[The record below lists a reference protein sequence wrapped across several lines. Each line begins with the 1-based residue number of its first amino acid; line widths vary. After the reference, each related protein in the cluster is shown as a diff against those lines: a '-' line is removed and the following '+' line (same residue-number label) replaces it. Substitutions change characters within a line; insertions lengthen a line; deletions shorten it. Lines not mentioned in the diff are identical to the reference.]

1 MDGNGTGKDWLVEA
15 KRALAEGENFRAY
28 DLASRAAGEDTEKLR
43 VMALALARSGAL
55 GRARELAERLPDGE
69 DSEIMG
75 LKSRLYKDLAVASHE
90 PDQRRDW
97 FAKAADTSERVFRAA
112 CRYYNGINAASCR
125 FMAGERDAARR
136 MVREEVLPL
145 CAAERERDFWLVA
158 TLGEC
163 RLLLGE
169 YGAAAACY
177 LEAARMANRA
187 HRMGSFSSTI
197 RQLRMLAEAIGPEAA
212 GVLPEEELP
221 CVAVFSGHMIDAP
234 GRAVPRFPATAEAG
248 VAERLRARV
257 AERRVAVG
265 YASCACGGDILFLEA
280 VLAAGGRVV
289 VVPPLPLEKA
299 IERSVAFAGSGWT
312 ERLRRILADPSAT
325 ALPDE
330 CDETG
335 EDDDIVYDFC
345 NRYLAGLAFLK
356 ARQLG
361 LPVRGMCV
369 WNGAESGLEGGTDS
383 AVRLWRAAGV
393 EVDVIAPEAVL

>member
-1 MDGNGTGKDWLVEA
+1 METNDDKLAAA
-15 KRALAEGENFRAY
+15 KRALEEGENFRAH
-28 DLASRAAGEDTEKLR
+28 DLAARAEGNDAERLR

-75 LKSRLYKDLAVASHE
+75 LKSRLYKDLGLASRDPAE
-90 PDQRRDW
+90 RREW
-97 FAKAADTSERVFRAA
+97 FAKAAETSERVFRSKR
-112 CRYYNGINAASCR
+112 RYYNGINAASCR
-125 FMAGERDAARR
+125 FMAGDREGARR
-136 MVREEVLPL
+136 LVREDVLPL
-145 CAAERERDFWLVA
+145 CNAEPQRDFWLVA

-169 YGAAAACY
+169 YPEAQALY

-187 HRMGSFSSTI
+187 HSMGSFSSTV
-197 RQLRMLAEAIGPEAA
+197 RQLRMLSAEIGPEAGA
-212 GVLPEEELP
+212 VLPESELP

-234 GRAVPRFPATAEAG
+234 GRAKPRFPASAEAG
-248 VAERLRARV
+248 VRDRLRALV
-257 AERRVAVG
+257 AERRVAMG
-265 YASCACGGDILFLEA
+265 YASCACGGDVLFLEA
-280 VLAAGGRVV
+280 VLDAGGRVA

-299 IERSVAFAGSGWT
+299 IAGSVAFAGESWV
-312 ERLRRILADPSAT
+312 ERLRRVMEHPSAT
-325 ALPDE
+325 VLEAE
-330 CDETG
+330 CDTTG

-369 WNGAESGLEGGTDS
+369 WNGIDSGFEGGTDS
-383 AVRLWRAAGV
+383 AVRLWRNAGV
-393 EVDVIAPEAVL
+393 EVDIVEPEVQA

>member
-1 MDGNGTGKDWLVEA
+1 MENTRTTDGLDA
-15 KRALAEGENFRAY
+15 ARRALEEGENFRAY
-28 DLASRAAGEDTEKLR
+28 DLAERAAGESPEKLR

-75 LKSRLYKDLAVASHE
+75 LKSRLYKDLALASRNSAE
-90 PDQRRDW
+90 RLEW
-97 FAKAADTSERVFRAA
+97 FGKAAATSERVFRSKR
-112 CRYYNGINAASCR
+112 RYYNGINAASCR
-125 FMAGERDAARR
+125 FMAGDREAARR
-136 MVREEVLPL
+136 LVQEEVLPL
-145 CAAERERDFWLVA
+145 CAAETERDFWLVA

-169 YGAAAACY
+169 YGEAKALY
-177 LEAARMANRA
+177 LEAARLANRA
-187 HRMGSFSSTI
+187 RSMGSFSSTI
-197 RQLRMLAEAIGPEAA
+197 RQLRMLAGEIGPEAD
-212 GVLPEEELP
+212 GVLPEAELP

-234 GRAVPRFPATAEAG
+234 GRAKPRFPAAAEAG
-248 VAERLRARV
+248 VRALLRKLV
-257 AERRVAVG
+257 ADRRVAAG

-280 VLAAGGRVV
+280 VLEAGGRVV

-299 IERSVAFAGSGWT
+299 IARSVAFAGGDWV
-312 ERLRRILADPSAT
+312 ERLRRILAHPAAT
-325 ALPDE
+325 VLEAE

-369 WNGAESGLEGGTDS
+369 WNGVESGFEGGTDS
-383 AVRLWRAAGV
+383 AVRLWRTAGV
-393 EVDVIAPEAVL
+393 DVDVVEPEVVK

>member
-1 MDGNGTGKDWLVEA
+1 MANGGKTDWLA
-15 KRALAEGENFRAY
+15 AARRALEEGENFRAH
-28 DLASRAAGEDTEKLR
+28 DLAERERGDSAEKSRI
-43 VMALALARSGAL
+43 MALALARSGAL
-55 GRARELAERLPDGE
+55 GRARELAGRLPDGE

-75 LKSRLYKDLAVASHE
+75 LKSRLFKDLAMAAHDPE
-90 PDQRRDW
+90 ERREW
-97 FAKAADTSERVFRAA
+97 FANAAETSERVFRSKR
-112 CRYYNGINAASCR
+112 RYYNGINAASCR
-125 FMAGERDAARR
+125 FMAGDRDGARR
-136 MVREEVLPL
+136 LVREEVLPL
-145 CAAERERDFWLVA
+145 CEAEPQRDFWLVA

-163 RLLLGE
+163 RLLQGDYE
-169 YGAAAACY
+169 AAKVLY
-177 LEAARMANRA
+177 LESARLANRA
-187 HRMGSFSSTI
+187 HAMGSFSSTI
-197 RQLRMLAEAIGPEAA
+197 RQLRMLAEEIGPEAD
-212 GVLPEEELP
+212 GVMPEGELP

-234 GRAVPRFPATAEAG
+234 GRATPRFPASAEAG
-248 VAERLRARV
+248 VAGRLRALV

-299 IERSVAFAGSGWT
+299 IARSVAFAGGDWT
-312 ERLRRILADPSAT
+312 ERLRRILANPAAT
-325 ALPDE
+325 VLEAE

-369 WNGAESGLEGGTDS
+369 WDGVDSGVEGGTDS

-393 EVDVIAPEAVL
+393 EVDAVNPEVEE